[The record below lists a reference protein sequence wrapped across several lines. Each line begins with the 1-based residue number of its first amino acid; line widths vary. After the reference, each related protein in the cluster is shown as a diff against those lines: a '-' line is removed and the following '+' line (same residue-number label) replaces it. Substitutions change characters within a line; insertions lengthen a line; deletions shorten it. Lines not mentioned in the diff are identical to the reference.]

1 MSAAPKTMPAPLAE
15 LIAGDGGAASP
26 GIGAQPPL
34 DGALR
39 ERLAA
44 RAQAAGLLEVAYR
57 TLESPLGTLLI
68 AGTPRGLLRVAL
80 PCESPQQVLAALAES
95 VGPRI
100 LLAPR
105 SLDRAARELDRYFAG
120 ALQRFSIDLDLRLSR
135 GFRRAALERLREV
148 PYGQTIS
155 YSALAGACGR
165 PRAARAVGSACA
177 RNPLPIVIPCH
188 RVLRS
193 DGSLGGYAG
202 GVEAKRALLSLERR
216 SAGGASRR

>member
-1 MSAAPKTMPAPLAE
+1 MSTARKPMPSPLAE
-15 LIAGDGGAASP
+15 LVADDGAAASP

-57 TLESPLGTLLI
+57 TLESPLGTLLV

-120 ALQRFSIDLDLRLSR
+120 ELQSFSIDLDLRLAW

-202 GVEAKRALLSLERR
+202 GLETKRALLSLERR
-216 SAGGASRR
+216 SAGGASQR